1 MVFKY
6 ELQLIDAALLWIL
19 IIIFLWH
26 QGNPILVQFSYR
38 DILHLH
44 GDRGRKRVACSS
56 EESKLKLKMEGKL
69 ISMGISSS
77 TEKYF
82 KVFVH

>member
-19 IIIFLWH
+19 IIFLWD

-44 GDRGRKRVACSS
+44 GDRGRKKVARSS